1 MFGCSQTWGCHMHN
15 RNHSFPSNPFGD
27 NNGRNVESTE
37 FTLHWFVY
45 LTPYFSSLS
54 NQINTAGLMGKTWR
68 EGINRFSGA
77 QKVPLFQIE
86 MARELSWAELRSF
99 ALFVIQ
105 REQRRRNAWVRHS
118 SFPYSANRLLWPVYN
133 LLTSHPQKCN
143 SNSPTYLSPKMS

>member
-1 MFGCSQTWGCHMHN
+1 MHN

-37 FTLHWFVY
+37 CTLHWFVY

-77 QKVPLFQIE
+77 QKVSLPKLKWRESSAEQSFEALPCLLFSVSNGVGMPECDIHHFRTVQT
-86 MARELSWAELRSF
+86 
-99 ALFVIQ
+99 
-105 REQRRRNAWVRHS
+105 
-118 SFPYSANRLLWPVYN
+118 VYYG
-133 LLTSHPQKCN
+133 LCTTCLTSLSLKCN
-143 SNSPTYLSPKMS
+143 